1 MINTHEAIHQLRQA
15 GHKITPQR
23 RAILNL
29 LEGNTT
35 HPTAEAVFKDLQAAM
50 PDVALATV
58 YNTLN
63 ELAKIG
69 LVNTLAADG
78 DGAVHFDPNTAEHA
92 HLVCLTCG
100 RIFDLPVDPQALD
113 LAETQASGFQV
124 LRRQVT
130 YYGTCPDCQDERAN

>member
-1 MINTHEAIHQLRQA
+1 MINTHEAITQLRQA

-29 LEGNTT
+29 LEGNTA
-35 HPTAEAVFKDLQAAM
+35 HPTAEAVYRDLQATM

-63 ELAKIG
+63 ELAKVG

-78 DGAVHFDPNTAEHA
+78 DGAVHFDPNTTEHA

-100 RIFDLPVDPQALD
+100 RIFDLPVNPQALE
-113 LAETQASGFQV
+113 LAEAQLDGFRV
-124 LRRQVT
+124 LRRQLT
-130 YYGTCPDCQDERAN
+130 YYGTCPDCQDERSN

>member
-1 MINTHEAIHQLRQA
+1 MINTHEAITQLRQA

-29 LEGNTT
+29 LEGNTA
-35 HPTAEAVFKDLQAAM
+35 HPTAEAVYRDLQATM

-63 ELAKIG
+63 ELAKVG
-69 LVNTLAADG
+69 LVTALVADG
-78 DGAVHFDPNTAEHA
+78 DGAVHLDPNTTGHA

-100 RIFDLPVDPQALD
+100 RIFDLPVNPQALE
-113 LAETQASGFQV
+113 LAEAQLDGFRV
-124 LRRQVT
+124 LRRQLT
-130 YYGTCPDCQDERAN
+130 YYGTCPDCQDERSN